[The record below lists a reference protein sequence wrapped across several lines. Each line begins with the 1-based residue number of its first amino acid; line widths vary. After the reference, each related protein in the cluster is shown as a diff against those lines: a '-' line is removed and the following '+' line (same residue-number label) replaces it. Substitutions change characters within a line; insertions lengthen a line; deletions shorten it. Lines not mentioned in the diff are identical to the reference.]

1 MEKEFQAFI
10 TILSLV
16 NPVTCGTI
24 FSGIVVGMPLRQRIM
39 AASKSLAA
47 ISLVLLISAIFGN
60 RILGAF
66 GVSLDAFSCAGGGIL
81 IFIGIGMMRSATGQ
95 SDSPAVHKTANG
107 ASLAPLIL
115 FGASPGT
122 ITGVITVGA
131 SHGGDPVP
139 FTAVGAVLA
148 CMILLGIALAAVTF
162 SSRENQ
168 GMGFIRQIMS
178 SYMGV
183 IVIAMGVQFMM
194 TGIKSF
200 LAG

>member
-1 MEKEFQAFI
+1 MEKEIQAFV

-16 NPVTCGTI
+16 NPVTCATI
-24 FSGIVVGMPLRQRIM
+24 FNGIVGGLSQKQRLI
-39 AASKSLAA
+39 AAAKALAA
-47 ISLVLLISAIFGN
+47 ISVILLISAIFGN
-60 RILGAF
+60 SILGAF

-81 IFIGIGMMRSATGQ
+81 IFIGIGMMRTATGQ
-95 SDSPAVHKTANG
+95 SEPPSAKPQTEV
-107 ASLAPLIL
+107 ASLGPIIL

-139 FTAVGAVLA
+139 VTSVGAVLA
-148 CMILLGIALAAVTF
+148 CMILLGISLTLVAV
-162 SSRENQ
+162 SARGNK

-183 IVIAMGVQFMM
+183 IVIAMGVQFML
-194 TGIKSF
+194 TGIRDF
-200 LAG
+200 LS